1 MKDVKSGVN
10 VALDKALHGGKKGKG
25 GKGKE
30 EEKKVIEHC
39 AIFMAVDYAEWKKQV
54 IEILSQFQFENNK
67 IVGNHIPVIQE
78 KLKGPNAGN
87 AMKFAAF
94 LLEEVAQQGKEKA
107 LEVKTPFD
115 ELPLLEENKDF
126 IFENMNSIK
135 EVVIAR
141 NSDEAVHIEG
151 DKNARDNSQPGKPSV
166 YFY

>member
-1 MKDVKSGVN
+1 MQKRDCDSKGVARSQTNGTKSADCSAKTLPAGSN
-10 VALDKALHGGKKGKG
+10 KQERFGRIETKRGGKKGKG

-94 LLEEVAQQGKEKA
+94 LLEEVAQ
-107 LEVKTPFD
+107 
-115 ELPLLEENKDF
+115 
-126 IFENMNSIK
+126 
-135 EVVIAR
+135 
-141 NSDEAVHIEG
+141 
-151 DKNARDNSQPGKPSV
+151 
-166 YFY
+166 